1 MRQTSL
7 VAFVL
12 LAACAEPKDPAGWA
26 RAAGKRNRVPEKL
39 EALQQA
45 RQSPGDRK
53 AAVPWLAALLRDTPR
68 VRAEAAEFLGEIGDP
83 GAAKALVAAIDVS
96 GTAERPAEVNE
107 ANRKIAAAL
116 GALRAQE
123 AVPALIGLTRSRD
136 GFTQVAA
143 VDALGDI
150 GDPAAVE
157 PLVTLARDDNAEPFA
172 SKKAL
177 LALGKIGDPRAGR
190 TILEM
195 LYRDRRGVPFFPEAA
210 VAAYLVGRPLVEPLV
225 RVLRGEDREIAAW
238 ARANGVVEGALY
250 AKAAQVLGDLGDPR
264 AIPALLQKLGYR
276 DRIPDVEVLVRVY
289 AAESLGRLRAREAV
303 RPLGD
308 LLMAERNPDARD
320 RYADALARIGDR
332 AAVPALARACRN
344 GGWADHAGAA
354 QALSRIGGEGE
365 RGEVASAARGAP
377 PAEAARLQ
385 ARLAAAGECRE
396 DLACW
401 TRKLGDKD
409 AAVRDRAALEVGRR
423 GGAAQAEA
431 LVAAATL
438 PVDGDE
444 DLAGRYHA
452 VLALAWVTAQGL
464 PAGPAL
470 AAKLQAVVERE
481 KNRNFTA
488 KVNEDLERQAMRLRR
503 TWRR

>member
-1 MRQTSL
+1 MRQTRL
-7 VAFVL
+7 VVPFLL
-12 LAACAEPKDPAGWA
+12 LAACAEPTDPAGWA

-39 EALQQA
+39 EALQRV
-45 RQSPGDRK
+45 RQVPGDRK
-53 AAVPWLAALLRDTPR
+53 AAVPWLVALLRETPR
-68 VRAEAAEFLGEIGDP
+68 VRAEAAELLGEFGDAE
-83 GAAKALVAAIDVS
+83 AAKPLIAAIDVS
-96 GTAERPAEVNE
+96 GTAERQVEVNE
-107 ANRKIAAAL
+107 ANRKIATAL
-116 GALRAQE
+116 GALRVRE

-157 PLVTLARDDNAEPFA
+157 PLAALARDDGVDPFA

-177 LALGKIGDPRAGR
+177 QALGKIGDPRPTR

-195 LYRDRRGVPFFPEAA
+195 LYRERRGASFFPEAA
-210 VAAYLVGRPLVEPLV
+210 LAAYLVGPPMVDPLL
-225 RVLRGEDREIAAW
+225 RVLRAEDRELLAW
-238 ARANGVVEGALY
+238 ARGNGVVEGALY
-250 AKAAQVLGDLGDPR
+250 AKAAQVLGDLGDAR
-264 AIPALLQKLGYR
+264 AIPALVARLSYR
-276 DRIPDVEVLVRVY
+276 DRMPEVEILVRVY

-303 RPLGD
+303 RPLGE
-308 LLMAERNPDARD
+308 LLLSERNPDARD

-332 AAVPALARACRN
+332 AAIPALARACRV
-344 GGWADHAGAA
+344 GGWEEHSGAA

-365 RGEVASAARGAP
+365 KGEVAAAARAAP
-377 PAEAARLQ
+377 PAEAARLR
-385 ARLAAAGECRE
+385 ARLAAAAECRE

-409 AAVRDRAALEVGRR
+409 PGVRDRAALEVGRR

-452 VLALAWVTAQGL
+452 VLALGWVTARGV
-464 PAGPAL
+464 PGGAAL
-470 AAKLQAVVERE
+470 AGKLQAVVERE
-481 KNRNFTA
+481 RARNFTA
-488 KVNEDLERQAMRLRR
+488 KVNEDLERLAMRLRR
-503 TWRR
+503 AR

>member
-1 MRQTSL
+1 MRQTL
-7 VAFVL
+7 VAFLL

-45 RQSPGDRK
+45 RQAAGDRK
-53 AAVPWLAALLRDTPR
+53 AAVPYLVALLRETPK
-68 VRAEAAEFLGEIGDP
+68 VRAEAAELLGEIGDP
-83 GAAKALVAAIDVS
+83 GAAKALAAAIDVS

-116 GALRAQE
+116 GALRARE

-157 PLVTLARDDNAEPFA
+157 PLATLARDDGADPFA

-177 LALGKIGDPRAGR
+177 QALGKIGDPRAGR

-195 LYRDRRGVPFFPEAA
+195 LYRERRGASFFPEAA
-210 VAAYLVGRPLVEPLV
+210 LAAYLVGRPMVDPLL
-225 RVLRGEDREIAAW
+225 RVLRGEDRELSAW
-238 ARANGVVEGALY
+238 ARESRVVEGALY
-250 AKAAQVLGDLGDPR
+250 AKAAQVLGDLGDAR
-264 AIPALLQKLGYR
+264 AIPPLVQKLSYR
-276 DRIPDVEVLVRVY
+276 DRMPEVEVLVRVY

-308 LLMAERNPDARD
+308 LLLGEKNPDARD

-332 AAVPALARACRN
+332 AALPALARACRA
-344 GGWADHAGAA
+344 GRWQDHAGAA
-354 QALSRIGGEGE
+354 HALSRIGGEGE
-365 RGEVASAARGAP
+365 KGEVAAAARGAP

-401 TRKLGDKD
+401 TRKLGDKEPG
-409 AAVRDRAALEVGRR
+409 VRDRAALEVGRR
-423 GGAAQAEA
+423 GGAGQAET

-452 VLALAWVTAQGL
+452 VLALGWVTAQGV

-470 AAKLQAVVERE
+470 AGKLQAVVERE
-481 KNRNFTA
+481 RNRNFTA
-488 KVNEDLERQAMRLRR
+488 KVNEDAKRLAVRLRR
-503 TWRR
+503 QSRG